1 VAADGELTVTFEV
14 TATCPGGQWLDS
26 AATDITVSGTDGV
39 YASGLFDLSG
49 TPFWL
54 PEGEPVRLPLAF
66 PADTVFGTEDEV
78 DEAIGSGTVHVDCV
92 QDADQPTPAE
102 PSEEPEP
109 TEQPEPADPS
119 EGGTAEEPGVDGG
132 RETAL
137 QALRRIARE
146 DLATVGG
153 DLVDHWVPQLSS
165 KYFGLRA
172 EGRRW
177 TYQAILAEHLDL
189 RLRYPNVR
197 LLYSS
202 DWNFQVPDVW
212 VTMTGVTYPHWPDVL
227 SFCLGEGRVY
237 GDCSAKF
244 LRRGG
249 PWEGTTAYVTDEGTI
264 PPLRDGPTR
273 DGRRRPGSD

>member
-1 VAADGELTVTFEV
+1 M
-14 TATCPGGQWLDS
+14 
-26 AATDITVSGTDGV
+26 
-39 YASGLFDLSG
+39 
-49 TPFWL
+49 
-54 PEGEPVRLPLAF
+54 RLPLAF

-119 EGGTAEEPGVDGG
+119 EGGTAEEPGADGG

-177 TYQAILAEHLDL
+177 TYQAILAET
-189 RLRYPNVR
+189 
-197 LLYSS
+197 SS
-202 DWNFQVPDVW
+202 NAVEVYITAAENKLEALA
-212 VTMTGVTYPHWPDVL
+212 VASSAYLL
-227 SFCLGEGRVY
+227 SFDLTTVTDDMAVRMGARYFRRLIALQAGRV
-237 GDCSAKF
+237 DRLKVLLTRLPRAQPDHEESCSFAAHGYLEAGWVLTVASLVPE
-244 LRRGG
+244 LRAGERSSL
-249 PWEGTTAYVTDEGTI
+249 PRARV
-264 PPLRDGPTR
+264 
-273 DGRRRPGSD
+273 